1 MGRDRQVNVLGRCL
15 HVPPSSLPWPVFLP
29 FLPCGRR
36 LHLDEASDLVRLRLS
51 EFLEVKRFNE
61 NRQRRL
67 PWFLAMIV
75 DPAELPWIHSE
86 LAGHLDMCLRE
97 TVSLFRFDDE
107 QELLASAGENVS
119 LTKGAPATAQVLD
132 AGDVA
137 ARDGGACRS
146 HGKPGR
152 GRRDGERKHAEER
165 QEARA
170 RQGGSGGGER

>member
-1 MGRDRQVNVLGRCL
+1 
-15 HVPPSSLPWPVFLP
+15 
-29 FLPCGRR
+29 
-36 LHLDEASDLVRLRLS
+36 
-51 EFLEVKRFNE
+51 
-61 NRQRRL
+61 
-67 PWFLAMIV
+67 MIV

-137 ARDGGACRS
+137 ALFGLEMAELADPTASRAAAAETAKESTLKKGKRPAHAKAGVAEASGNPSRAKRV
-146 HGKPGR
+146 KPGTKPAVAPAVR
-152 GRRDGERKHAEER
+152 NE
-165 QEARA
+165 RA
-170 RQGGSGGGER
+170 RPTRSA